1 MHSRSHRSSSTRSVL
16 ADDMATV
23 VKSTSVLASPDEVW
37 AVLSDFAAISEW
49 ASNVDHS
56 CLLSDQTEG
65 VGTVR
70 RIQTGRTTVVET
82 VTRWEPGV
90 ALSYALT
97 GLPTVIRSLTNTWTL
112 EPLSDAI
119 TTSTTVALTTEI
131 DAGSRPPQKG
141 IAKAIGRKLGQ
152 ASDEMLVGIAEQFKA
167 QRDAQ
172 EADA

>member
-1 MHSRSHRSSSTRSVL
+1 MRL
-16 ADDMATV
+16 AQADDMATV
-23 VKSTSVLASPDEVW
+23 VKSTSVPASPNAVWEVL
-37 AVLSDFAAISEW
+37 ADFAAISGW

-65 VGTVR
+65 VGMVR

-90 ALSYALT
+90 TLSYALT
-97 GLPTVIRSLTNTWTL
+97 GLPAVIRSLTNTWTL
-112 EPLSDAI
+112 EPLSDS
-119 TTSTTVALTTEI
+119 TSVSTTVTLTTEI

-141 IAKAIGRKLGQ
+141 IAKVVGRKLGQ
-152 ASDEMLVGIAEQFKA
+152 ASDEMLVGIAEQFRA
-167 QRDAQ
+167 PRNAQ